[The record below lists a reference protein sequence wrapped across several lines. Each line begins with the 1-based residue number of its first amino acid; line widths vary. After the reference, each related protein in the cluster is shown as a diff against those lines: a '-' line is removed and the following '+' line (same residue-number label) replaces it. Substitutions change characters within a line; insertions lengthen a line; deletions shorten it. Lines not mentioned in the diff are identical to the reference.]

1 MRVPK
6 NSCGIGRAAHPL
18 AGEPEVHLSS
28 SGAQPPREDDR
39 VDVMNSDPSDVVI
52 RIPDRAPSP
61 GPSSD
66 PSVSEPDAAA
76 PASRQKTWL
85 GMAAAGAAL
94 VLLSLLSGPDGFDP
108 DAPPP
113 AADGSIA
120 ADAVMAGLP
129 APLDFTLKD
138 MNGIDVRLE
147 SFKGKVILINFWAT
161 WCGPCRVEIPHLIE
175 LQRQYGDDLVV
186 LGVSIDDTA
195 EKLKPYATEMKINY
209 PLLVGNGRQD
219 FQDAYGPFWGIPVT
233 VFVARDGLIHKK
245 HSGIASKEQIEHEIT
260 SLL

>member
-1 MRVPK
+1 
-6 NSCGIGRAAHPL
+6 
-18 AGEPEVHLSS
+18 
-28 SGAQPPREDDR
+28 
-39 VDVMNSDPSDVVI
+39 MNSDPSDVVI
-52 RIPDRAPSP
+52 HVSDRAPSP
-61 GPSSD
+61 GPSPD
-66 PSVSEPDAAA
+66 PPVSEPDGGA
-76 PASRQKTWL
+76 PGGRQNTWL
-85 GMAAAGAAL
+85 GMAAAAAAL

-108 DAPPP
+108 HAPPP
-113 AADGSIA
+113 AADGSVA
-120 ADAVMAGLP
+120 ADAEDAVMAGLP

-138 MNGIDVRLE
+138 MNGIDVRLA

-175 LQRQYGDDLVV
+175 LQQQYGDDLVV

-195 EKLKPYATEMKINY
+195 EKLKPYAAEMKVNY

-245 HSGIASKEQIEHEIT
+245 HSGIASKEQFEHEIA

>member
-1 MRVPK
+1 MS
-6 NSCGIGRAAHPL
+6 N
-18 AGEPEVHLSS
+18 
-28 SGAQPPREDDR
+28 
-39 VDVMNSDPSDVVI
+39 DPSDLVNDI
-52 RIPDRAPSP
+52 PDLASPSDPASDLPGQGPDRAEP
-61 GPSSD
+61 GG
-66 PSVSEPDAAA
+66 
-76 PASRQKTWL
+76 RQKTWL
-85 GMAAAGAAL
+85 GMAAAAVAL

-113 AADGSIA
+113 AADGTVA
-120 ADAVMAGLP
+120 AAAAVMAGLP
-129 APLDFTLKD
+129 APLNFTLKD

-147 SFKGKVILINFWAT
+147 SFKGKFILINFWAT
-161 WCGPCRVEIPHLIE
+161 WCGPCRIEIPHLIE

-195 EKLKPYATEMKINY
+195 EKLKPYATAMKVNY

-245 HSGIASKEQIEHEIT
+245 HSGIATKEQFEHEIT

>member
-1 MRVPK
+1 M
-6 NSCGIGRAAHPL
+6 
-18 AGEPEVHLSS
+18 
-28 SGAQPPREDDR
+28 
-39 VDVMNSDPSDVVI
+39 
-52 RIPDRAPSP
+52 
-61 GPSSD
+61 
-66 PSVSEPDAAA
+66 
-76 PASRQKTWL
+76 
-85 GMAAAGAAL
+85 
-94 VLLSLLSGPDGFDP
+94 LSLLSGPDGFDP

-113 AADGSIA
+113 AADGSVA
-120 ADAVMAGLP
+120 SDVADNVAPGTV

-138 MNGIDVRLE
+138 MNGIDVRLA

-161 WCGPCRVEIPHLIE
+161 WCGPCRIEIPYLIE
-175 LQRQYGDDLVV
+175 LQQQYGDDLVV

-195 EKLKPYATEMKINY
+195 EQLAPYAKQMGVNY

-245 HSGIASKEQIEHEIT
+245 HSGIASKEQFEHEIT